1 MTSRLTPI
9 LALATLALLTACG
22 GGGGGTGSGTTQ
34 QAAALFDAGE
44 AVALQTLTSAT
55 PPSET
60 ATAND
65 ARRRAQGRRI
75 GWTGRRASDPDVS
88 ATEAAAVDFSRDH
101 ADVSLRQTLL
111 AKYGLVVHGAQDAE
125 ATVRSIGTTL
135 THAGLATVTLTDHP
149 TADDGIYVRTDAR
162 NAGSTP
168 DASATWTGLMLG
180 ADRTSRALLMGDA
193 AITYDF
199 GDQTVDVNFTGIV
212 NLDTAAPHTTRAESF
227 PAIPVAPDG
236 RWALDSTAP
245 RHIEGRLAGD
255 GHQEAIGL
263 FWTPAMLGAY
273 GATRRETP

>member
-22 GGGGGTGSGTTQ
+22 GGGGGTGSGTTP
-34 QAAALFDAGE
+34 QAVALFDAGE
-44 AVALQTLTSAT
+44 AAALQTLTGAT
-55 PPSET
+55 VPGET

-75 GWTGRRASDPDVS
+75 GWTGRRASDPDVT
-88 ATEAAAVDFSRDH
+88 AAEAAAVAFSRRH
-101 ADVSLRQTLL
+101 ADVSLRRTLL
-111 AKYGLVVHGAQDAE
+111 ARYGLVVHGAQDAE

-135 THAGLATVTLTDHP
+135 DHAGLATVTLTDHP

-162 NAGSTP
+162 NADSRP

-180 ADRTSRALLMGDA
+180 ADRTSRDLLMGDTT
-193 AITYDF
+193 ITYDF

-227 PAIPVAPDG
+227 ADIAVAPDG
-236 RWALDSTAP
+236 TWTLDSTAP
-245 RHIEGRLAGD
+245 RHIEGRLAGPD
-255 GHQEAIGL
+255 HAEAVGL

-273 GATRRETP
+273 GARKETP